1 LLYDDDDDDEDD
13 AILMGKNLTI
23 MKTNFK
29 KIPVLD
35 ARS

>member
-1 LLYDDDDDDEDD
+1 MSVRSQILVYDNEDD

-29 KIPVLD
+29 KSPF
-35 ARS
+35 